1 MDETRLNS
9 LTTRIVAAFVSQ
21 NQVPVAELPRLIASV
36 HAALRQVEEP
46 VAEPEPGEV
55 LKPAVPIRRSITP
68 DYIIC
73 LEDGRKLKT
82 LKRHLAA
89 AYGLTPEQYRRRWG
103 LPPDYPMNA
112 ANYSKE
118 RSETAKRRGLGRRD
132 AAEDVEAP
140 PPVVETPAA
149 SRPATRRAR
158 AG

>member
-1 MDETRLNS
+1 MDETRLNTM
-9 LTTRIVAAFVSQ
+9 TTRIVAAFVAQ
-21 NQVPVAELPRLIASV
+21 NQIPVSDLPRLISSV
-36 HAALRQVEEP
+36 HAALKHADEP
-46 VAEPEPGEV
+46 EAEPEVPEV

-68 DYIIC
+68 DYIVC

-103 LPPDYPMNA
+103 LPADYPMNA

-132 AAEDVEAP
+132 AGEAAAEPVRPSAP
-140 PPVVETPAA
+140 NARR
-149 SRPATRRAR
+149 SRTA
-158 AG
+158 

>member
-1 MDETRLNS
+1 MDEARLNTM
-9 LTTRIVAAFVSQ
+9 TTRIVAAFVGQ
-21 NQVPVAELPRLIASV
+21 NQIPVADLPRLILSV
-36 HAALRQVEEP
+36 HGALKHIDEP
-46 VAEPEPGEV
+46 VAEPEAAEA

-68 DYIIC
+68 DYIVC

-103 LPPDYPMNA
+103 LPADYPMNA

-132 AAEDVEAP
+132 
-140 PPVVETPAA
+140 PAA
-149 SRPATRRAR
+149 PEEPAVAEVPRRAASPR
-158 AG
+158 RSRTA